1 MKIIDA
7 HLHFCPEEDGF
18 SQLARAAG
26 HDNNEAHLQQI
37 YEKLGI
43 VCGIVMGNRTVDP
56 KDHQYPAFMRYCIG
70 IDRSCLENE
79 QISDTIE
86 QTEENL
92 KKTQCVGIKLYPG
105 YYPMYIS
112 DTAYEPIYE
121 LAAAYQKPIAVHTG
135 ETSTPNA
142 YLKYSHPMTLDEVA
156 ANHPQIQFIMCHYG
170 NPWLMDAAAV
180 VSKNENVAADIS
192 GLLEGRVN
200 LDLFFE
206 EKQGYT
212 QALKTWMGYLREYD
226 DIMFGTDWPLAN
238 LAEYIEFVS
247 RLVPEKY
254 QEKVFFEN
262 ANRIYQLN
270 LE

>member
-86 QTEENL
+86 QIEENL

-142 YLKYSHPMTLDEVA
+142 YLQYRHPKTLD
-156 ANHPQIQFIMCHYG
+156 
-170 NPWLMDAAAV
+170 
-180 VSKNENVAADIS
+180 
-192 GLLEGRVN
+192 
-200 LDLFFE
+200 
-206 EKQGYT
+206 
-212 QALKTWMGYLREYD
+212 
-226 DIMFGTDWPLAN
+226 
-238 LAEYIEFVS
+238 
-247 RLVPEKY
+247 
-254 QEKVFFEN
+254 
-262 ANRIYQLN
+262 
-270 LE
+270 